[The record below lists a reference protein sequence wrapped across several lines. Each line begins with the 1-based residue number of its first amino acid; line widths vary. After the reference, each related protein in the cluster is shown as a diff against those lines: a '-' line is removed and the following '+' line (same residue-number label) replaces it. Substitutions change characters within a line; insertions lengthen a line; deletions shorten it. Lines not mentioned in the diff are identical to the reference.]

1 VIKKGSH
8 ESKSVLVPH
17 LFADMSSTNSLD
29 TLATL
34 VGRLG
39 RECPWTKSQNTADML
54 YWTRKECLEVEDVLR
69 TKEVDGDELTKELG
83 DVLFDVL
90 MMIEVS
96 GRDRP
101 AITLESCAASACS
114 KLKRR
119 SPYLFYGSVPA
130 TVEEAEAAWQAG
142 KQLEQAEAGAQPMP
156 PPASPASHQPPLI
169 QAPPSALVEPVPMPV
184 PERQGQQQQLAE
196 AAPGSARQRQ
206 QQPAAPASR
215 GGRLVT
221 TGAAARSV
229 GTGSTI
235 SLLAGAMPLSHG
247 EDEDEDGDED
257 GDEDVGLTEWERDF
271 RRGAGPPSES
281 EDEDDEA
288 IH

>member
-1 VIKKGSH
+1 
-8 ESKSVLVPH
+8 
-17 LFADMSSTNSLD
+17 MSSTNSLD

-101 AITLESCAASACS
+101 AITLESCATSACR

-169 QAPPSALVEPVPMPV
+169 QASPSALVKPVPMPV
-184 PERQGQQQQLAE
+184 PERQGQH
-196 AAPGSARQRQ
+196 
-206 QQPAAPASR
+206 QPTAPAGR

-257 GDEDVGLTEWERDF
+257 GDEDVGLTEWDRDF

-281 EDEDDEA
+281 EEEDDEG

>member
-1 VIKKGSH
+1 
-8 ESKSVLVPH
+8 
-17 LFADMSSTNSLD
+17 MSSTNSLD

-156 PPASPASHQPPLI
+156 PLI

-235 SLLAGAMPLSHG
+235 SSLLAGAMPPSHG

-257 GDEDVGLTEWERDF
+257 GDEDVGLTEWDRDF

-281 EDEDDEA
+281 EDDDDEA
-288 IH
+288 MH

>member
-1 VIKKGSH
+1 MLLGTASSNVPGS
-8 ESKSVLVPH
+8 PRAFYRYFPFRNA
-17 LFADMSSTNSLD
+17 LFRGKMSSATSLD

-54 YWTRKECLEVEDVLR
+54 YWTRKECLEVEEVLR

-101 AITLESCAASACS
+101 AITLESCAASACG
-114 KLKRR
+114 KLRRR
-119 SPYLFYGSVPA
+119 SPYLFFGSVPA

-142 KQLEQAEAGAQPMP
+142 KQLEQTEAGAQPMP
-156 PPASPASHQPPLI
+156 PPASPASHQSTPI
-169 QAPPSALVEPVPMPV
+169 QAPPSAPVEPVPMPV
-184 PERQGQQQQLAE
+184 PERQGQQPPPPAGR
-196 AAPGSARQRQ
+196 GS
-206 QQPAAPASR
+206 
-215 GGRLVT
+215 RLVT
-221 TGAAARSV
+221 IGAAARSA

-235 SLLAGAMPLSHG
+235 SLPAGAMDLSH
-247 EDEDEDGDED
+247 DEDE
-257 GDEDVGLTEWERDF
+257 DEDVGLTEWERDF

-281 EDEDDEA
+281 EDDDDEA
-288 IH
+288 VH